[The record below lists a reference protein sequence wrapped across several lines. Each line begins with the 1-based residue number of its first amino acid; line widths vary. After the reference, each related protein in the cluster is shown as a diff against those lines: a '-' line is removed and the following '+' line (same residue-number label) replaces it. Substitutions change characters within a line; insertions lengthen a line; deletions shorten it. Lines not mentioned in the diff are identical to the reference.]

1 VRPCMF
7 ARFLAPILFCGL
19 VVCHHAAAQNPS
31 QQGRVPVV
39 GGDAG
44 PPPGAEVDDYALA
57 ANFDESGSSNSA
69 LTYYRRFI
77 KNHPASPLAATA
89 QFRVGEILESQ
100 GNLTKAFDA
109 YQTLVTRYPD
119 TKNFE
124 TAVSRQVLIA
134 NTYLGGKRLSVLGIP
149 IIPGA
154 ERAQSMFEAILKN
167 APYSKH
173 AAVAQFNLGLSFE
186 KQGKIREAQNAY
198 QGVMDR
204 HPNSS
209 VSDDAL
215 YQIGYIYMRI
225 GLSGRSEDLSAL
237 VLAKETFEDFLIQY
251 PNSEKVAQAQDNLKV
266 IGTNEAGDLLSIA
279 KYYDRF
285 KNYKAAAIYYNDVVR
300 RQPGTPEAEVAS
312 ARLQV
317 LRGDLGEDA
326 LRVGSD
332 RAETGERSALRRRL
346 QAQVESSALSD
357 YSGPPKRDIVPDE
370 LPVARAPRLRTNVRD
385 VQPLPAIEPAL
396 PTE

>member
-1 VRPCMF
+1 MF
-7 ARFLAPILFCGL
+7 ARFLAPVLFCSL
-19 VVCHHAAAQNPS
+19 MVCHHVAAQNPS

-44 PPPGAEVDDYALA
+44 PPPGSEGDDFALA
-57 ANFDESGSSNSA
+57 AEFDSAGSSNSA

-77 KNHPASPLAATA
+77 KNHPASPLASKA
-89 QFRVGEILESQ
+89 QFRIAEILESQ

-109 YQTLVTRYPD
+109 YQTLVSRYPD
-119 TKNFE
+119 TEHFE
-124 TAVSRQVLIA
+124 TAVAQQVIIA
-134 NTYLGGKRLSVLGIP
+134 NSYLNGKRLNVLGIP
-149 IIPGA
+149 LIPGA
-154 ERAQSMFEAILKN
+154 ERAQSMYESILKN

-198 QGVMDR
+198 QSVMDR
-204 HPNSS
+204 YPNSS

-215 YQIGYIYMRI
+215 YQIAYIYMRS
-225 GLSGRSEDLSAL
+225 GLTGRSEDLSAL
-237 VLAKETFEDFLIQY
+237 VLAKETFEDFLLQY
-251 PNSEKVAQAQDNLKV
+251 PNSEKVAQAQDNLKI
-266 IGTNEAGDLLSIA
+266 IGQNEAGDLLSIA

-285 KNYKAAAIYYNDVVR
+285 RNYKAAAIYYNDVVR
-300 RQPGTPEAEVAS
+300 RQPGTPEAEEAS
-312 ARLQV
+312 TRLQV
-317 LRGDLGEDA
+317 LRGDQGEDA
-326 LRVGSD
+326 LRVGTD

-346 QAQVESSALSD
+346 QAQIESSALSD
-357 YSGPPKRDIVPDE
+357 YSGPPRRDIVPDE